1 MANFLTKFLPTTLF
15 RAKAPKSLM
24 PANQFSGFPLQNW
37 FSGFAKSGEQ
47 VSEKNAKQLATYYAC
62 IRNIAEDISKL
73 PYIVV
78 KTEKNGNKTRV
89 NNLNVAKILQVKPNN
104 YSTPIGLK
112 YSIINDAI
120 ARGNGYALI
129 IRDKAGLATEMHYID
144 GNFVYPEFDID
155 TKSMFYQINYTP
167 LGLSGV
173 YSSEDIFHLKG
184 PGNSMVGKSVL
195 AYQLETLGHALAI
208 QNYSS
213 KYFSGGASMSGIL
226 TFEGV
231 SDEKKLRQ
239 YTEMFMAS
247 YTGGSIAAMPSG
259 VKFEAMGNDPQKSQ
273 FVETENYMR
282 GEIARWFRMP
292 LSKLQDLSDTN
303 NSALEQVNI
312 NYVTDCLMPWIVR
325 FEQEAD
331 QKLYAIYERDIYDGY
346 IDTDVLLRGDSA
358 AMERKIRTMFTSGA
372 ITPNE
377 VRKMYAI
384 NTIDEDYANSSYMP
398 SNMMPGE
405 TAIPFWTAQA
415 DKNLQL
421 TNSQP
426 GMGGAQQ

>member
-1 MANFLTKFLPTTLF
+1 
-15 RAKAPKSLM
+15 
-24 PANQFSGFPLQNW
+24 
-37 FSGFAKSGEQ
+37 
-47 VSEKNAKQLATYYAC
+47 
-62 IRNIAEDISKL
+62 
-73 PYIVV
+73 
-78 KTEKNGNKTRV
+78 
-89 NNLNVAKILQVKPNN
+89 
-104 YSTPIGLK
+104 
-112 YSIINDAI
+112 
-120 ARGNGYALI
+120 
-129 IRDKAGLATEMHYID
+129 
-144 GNFVYPEFDID
+144 
-155 TKSMFYQINYTP
+155 MFYQINYTP
-167 LGLSGV
+167 LGLSGI
-173 YSSEDIFHLKG
+173 YSSEDIFHIKG
-184 PGNSMVGKSVL
+184 PGNSMVGQSVL
-195 AYQLETLGHALAI
+195 AFQLETLGHALAI

-231 SDEKKLRQ
+231 NDEKKLRQ

-346 IDTDVLLRGDSA
+346 IDTDMLLRGDSA
-358 AMERKIRTMFTSGA
+358 AMERKVRTMFTSGA

-405 TAIPFWTAQA
+405 TAIPFWAAQA
-415 DKNLQL
+415 QKNQQL